1 MAETSSG
8 KHPYSEIWSNGFIR
22 RTFYADVINEELVW
36 HRDRRDREVRV
47 IESKG
52 WKLQMDN
59 ELPID
64 LEEGKVYTIKAMQY
78 HRILKGNGNLVLE
91 IREEL

>member
-1 MAETSSG
+1 
-8 KHPYSEIWSNGFIR
+8 
-22 RTFYADVINEELVW
+22 
-36 HRDRRDREVRV
+36 
-47 IESKG
+47 
-52 WKLQMDN
+52 MDN

-64 LEEGKVYTIKAMQY
+64 LEEGKMYTIKAMQY

>member
-1 MAETSSG
+1 MGETSSG
-8 KHPYSEIWSNGFIR
+8 SFPFSDVWSNGFIR
-22 RTFYADVINEELVW
+22 RTFLAEVIDEELIW
-36 HRDRRDREVRV
+36 HRDHKDRFVRV

-64 LEEGKVYTIKAMQY
+64 LEEGKMYTIKAMQY

-91 IREEL
+91 IREEQ